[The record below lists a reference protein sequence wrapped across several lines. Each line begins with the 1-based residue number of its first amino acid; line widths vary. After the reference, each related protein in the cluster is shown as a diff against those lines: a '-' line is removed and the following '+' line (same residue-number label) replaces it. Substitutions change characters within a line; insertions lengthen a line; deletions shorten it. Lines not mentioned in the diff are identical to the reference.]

1 MKKSQPSPVV
11 SDEIWERLRTTALQD
26 GIITP
31 EEDKL
36 ISKIVLDVESYSSL
50 VDKAFEDNVISEEE
64 RIELFEGRIQILE
77 KAYAVARDDARITG
91 DEAEIL
97 KTIVNVVMSLEK
109 NK

>member
-1 MKKSQPSPVV
+1 MKKFQPSTVV
-11 SDEIWERLRTTALQD
+11 SDEIWERLRTTALHD

-36 ISKIVLDVESYSSL
+36 ISKIVLDVEAYSSL

-64 RIELFEGRIQILE
+64 RIELFEGRIKILE

-109 NK
+109 KS

>member
-1 MKKSQPSPVV
+1 MKKSQQSPVI
-11 SDEIWERLRTTALQD
+11 SEEIWERLRITALQD

-36 ISKIVLDVESYSSL
+36 IAKIVLDVESYSSL
-50 VDKAFEDNVISEEE
+50 VDKAVEDHVISEEE

-109 NK
+109 RS